1 MSMFGESASS
11 VRAISTLGAGVL
23 GPTGEGSTPVPWPTA
38 FHCMAS
44 DPSTGVCVVSTDLRI
59 GYMNDQ
65 AAEMFHGMPLKGSA
79 LVGAHWGDFMPA
91 AWVQERVQIQQAMLV
106 HGRPVLV
113 RSIWR
118 DCQHFTW
125 INHIEPEIAGVEAG
139 VGAKPD
145 AFLWVTRRSA
155 GDELRQVLAGE
166 GFERVDSKLVRLE
179 RLRVLTSRELEV
191 MALLGQGLSVRE
203 TAKVLF
209 RSEKTVERH
218 RDAIH
223 AKLSV
228 SDRAELVRIA
238 LRAGLGQADVGKTR
252 V

>member
-1 MSMFGESASS
+1 MSMFGESGAS
-11 VRAISTLGAGVL
+11 VRAASALGSRL
-23 GPTGEGSTPVPWPTA
+23 SGPSSEGASPVPWPTA
-38 FHCMAS
+38 FQCLTS

-65 AAEMFHGMPLKGSA
+65 AAEMFHGMPLKGA
-79 LVGAHWGDFMPA
+79 AMVGSHWGDFMPA

-106 HGRPVLV
+106 HARPVLV

-125 INHIEPEIAGVEAG
+125 INHIEPEGAGVETKA
-139 VGAKPD
+139 D

-155 GDELRQVLAGE
+155 GDDLRQALAGE

-179 RLRVLTSRELEV
+179 RLRALTSRELEV

-203 TAKVLF
+203 AAKVLF

-223 AKLSV
+223 AKLRV

-238 LRAGLGQADVGKTR
+238 LRAGLGQADVAKTR